1 MRTFLYW
8 LDVASPGELAALV
21 GYIAL
26 CAAAY
31 LACGLARHGRP
42 TARAVLTVL
51 AGLAAALALCA
62 LSWDG
67 LYFRAGEFRSSFPEG
82 FLPLLLLPATLA
94 LALGM
99 IKLPRIV
106 APALGVFWLGV
117 LAVSA
122 VMKGRE
128 GDGWDRLVYDLFILV
143 GTAGAVSSLLVT
155 LSLRA
160 FRKGAQGP
168 LKKAALGAAW
178 GCNAAFYLFVALL
191 FPVNRDWLLIPAVLW
206 ALSAA
211 LALISLLVLCFKK
224 GAFHGKRE

>member
-1 MRTFLYW
+1 MRVFLYW
-8 LDVASPGELAALV
+8 LDVCSPGELAVLA

-42 TARAVLTVL
+42 AARTVLPVL
-51 AGLAAALALCA
+51 AGLAASLALCA

-67 LYFRAGEFRSSFPEG
+67 LYFRTGAFRSSFPEG

-94 LALGM
+94 LALGLE
-99 IKLPRIV
+99 KLPRIV
-106 APALGVFWLGV
+106 VPALGFFWLGV

-128 GDGWDRLVYDLFILV
+128 SDGWDRLVYNPFILV
-143 GTAGAVSSLLVT
+143 GATGAVSSLLLT
-155 LSLRA
+155 LSLLV

-168 LKKAALGAAW
+168 LRKVALGAAW
-178 GCNAAFYLFVALL
+178 VCNLAFYLFVALI
-191 FPVNRDWLLIPAVLW
+191 FPVDRDWLLIPAVLW
-206 ALSAA
+206 AASAA
-211 LALISLLVLCFKK
+211 LVLILLLILCFKK
-224 GAFHGKRE
+224 GVFHGKRE